1 MVKTSEL
8 QDNND
13 TEDDT
18 VSSMEYDH
26 ENTHQPGVN
35 IIIIFHTFY
44 TLIKKSTNNSL
55 ILLISISTFFKIFV
69 VLILSLAK
77 VRTTD
82 HRGPTQ
88 PPVSE
93 EQPNGRQDTR
103 GCAEK
108 AKTISK
114 KGDGS
119 CKI

>member
-55 ILLISISTFFKIFV
+55 ILLISTFFKIFDV
-69 VLILSLAK
+69 SILTLAK

-103 GCAEK
+103 CCAEK